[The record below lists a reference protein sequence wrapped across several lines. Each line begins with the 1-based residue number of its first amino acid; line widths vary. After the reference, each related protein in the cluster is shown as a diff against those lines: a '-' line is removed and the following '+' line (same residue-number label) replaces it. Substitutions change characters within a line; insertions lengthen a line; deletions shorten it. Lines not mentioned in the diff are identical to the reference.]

1 MKRKNKKD
9 ASPGLYERIYE
20 ERLSQRVADAED
32 EARRM
37 EAYERT
43 VHNWQSRRALRAF
56 AAFVLIFALFAAAAF
71 IAYKLLFVISD
82 ISVEGNTTYTADE
95 IIAASGVKS
104 GDNLYSFSSRT
115 AERLMKK
122 KCPYVKSLKVER
134 AIPNR
139 IKFTVEEEKAEFA
152 AQIYGRYFI
161 FSGELCV
168 LEKDA
173 PPEKI
178 ENLCMLKLPAVSS
191 AVCGETVEFRD
202 SFASD
207 QVSATA
213 SALLSSSL
221 AERIRSVDLS
231 DLYSLKMNC
240 DGKYLLDFG
249 GYSDT
254 ALKLKVASKVLED
267 EMFNGEN
274 KANIDLSNTSKTT
287 VTVDNTL
294 KLD

>member
-20 ERLSQRVADAED
+20 ARLSQRVADAED

-43 VHNWQSRRALRAF
+43 VHNRQSRRALRAF

-161 FSGELCV
+161 LSGELCV

-207 QVSATA
+207 QVSAT
-213 SALLSSSL
+213 
-221 AERIRSVDLS
+221 IRRMRKTAVKLR
-231 DLYSLKMNC
+231 YS
-240 DGKYLLDFG
+240 
-249 GYSDT
+249 
-254 ALKLKVASKVLED
+254 E
-267 EMFNGEN
+267 
-274 KANIDLSNTSKTT
+274 
-287 VTVDNTL
+287 
-294 KLD
+294 

>member
-9 ASPGLYERIYE
+9 ASTGLYERIYE

-43 VHNWQSRRALRAF
+43 VHNRQSRRALRAF
-56 AAFVLIFALFAAAAF
+56 AAFVLIFVLFAAAAF

-139 IKFTVEEEKAEFA
+139 IRFTVEEEKAEFA

-161 FSGELCV
+161 LSGELCV

-191 AVCGETVEFRD
+191 AVCATPLIYVPTQDVSMYLHTV
-202 SFASD
+202 
-207 QVSATA
+207 Q
-213 SALLSSSL
+213 ALL
-221 AERIRSVDLS
+221 
-231 DLYSLKMNC
+231 K
-240 DGKYLLDFG
+240 LLH
-249 GYSDT
+249 
-254 ALKLKVASKVLED
+254 E
-267 EMFNGEN
+267 
-274 KANIDLSNTSKTT
+274 
-287 VTVDNTL
+287 
-294 KLD
+294 

>member
-20 ERLSQRVADAED
+20 ARLSQRVADAED

-43 VHNWQSRRALRAF
+43 VHNRQSRRALRAF

-122 KCPYVKSLKVER
+122 VSVCEISEGGTRYSEQDKVHRGGRKGGICR
-134 AIPNR
+134 ADIR
-139 IKFTVEEEKAEFA
+139 E
-152 AQIYGRYFI
+152 I
-161 FSGELCV
+161 FH
-168 LEKDA
+168 
-173 PPEKI
+173 P
-178 ENLCMLKLPAVSS
+178 
-191 AVCGETVEFRD
+191 
-202 SFASD
+202 
-207 QVSATA
+207 
-213 SALLSSSL
+213 
-221 AERIRSVDLS
+221 
-231 DLYSLKMNC
+231 
-240 DGKYLLDFG
+240 FG
-249 GYSDT
+249 G
-254 ALKLKVASKVLED
+254 ALRA
-267 EMFNGEN
+267 
-274 KANIDLSNTSKTT
+274 
-287 VTVDNTL
+287 
-294 KLD
+294 